1 VPVPRLDARIGGI
14 NTLHASTPEE
24 ACHMRLKDKTAI
36 VTGGGAGVGRA
47 IATRFA
53 SEGAKVVITDINAQA
68 AQEAAAAVQSSG
80 GQAAVVVADVGK
92 VEDCEQVVRAALK
105 SFGRLDILINNAGL
119 PSSYSQGT
127 IHERW
132 DLGIDQTL
140 SSAFCMSYAAM
151 EHLLAHHNGA
161 IVNICSIAGTKM
173 GTDPAWYAAAKAG
186 LTGLTR
192 SQAYVYGKRG
202 LRSNSLCLGVTA
214 TQRTQRYQE
223 DPALRASV
231 EARLP
236 VGRLGKPEEIANV
249 ALFLA
254 SDEAS
259 FVTGQ
264 VIIADGGHTIA

>member
-1 VPVPRLDARIGGI
+1 
-14 NTLHASTPEE
+14 
-24 ACHMRLKDKTAI
+24 MRLQDKVVI
-36 VTGGGAGVGRA
+36 ITGGGAGVGRA
-47 IATRFA
+47 TAIRFA
-53 SEGAKVVITDINAQA
+53 MEGAKVVIADINGVA
-68 AQEAAAAVQSSG
+68 ADETVSMIQRSG
-80 GQAAVVVADVGK
+80 GQALAMTADVGK
-92 VEDCEQVVRAALK
+92 VEQCEAVVQAAVK
-105 SFGRLDILINNAGL
+105 RFGKVDILINNAGL

-127 IHERW
+127 VHERW

-140 SSAFCMSYAAM
+140 SSAYRMSHAAM

-223 DPALRASV
+223 DPAMRAAV

-236 VGRLGKPEEIANV
+236 VGRLGRPEEIANV